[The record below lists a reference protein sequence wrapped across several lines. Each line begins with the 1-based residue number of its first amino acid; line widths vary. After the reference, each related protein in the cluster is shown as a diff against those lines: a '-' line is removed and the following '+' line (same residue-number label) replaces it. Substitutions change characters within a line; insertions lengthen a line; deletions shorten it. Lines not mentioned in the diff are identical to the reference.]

1 MKEYR
6 QNEIMSLIADNE
18 IETQEELLDRLRA
31 SGFKV
36 TQATI
41 SRDIRELGL
50 VKVAGSAGRYKY
62 SRPHREENRLST
74 KFRTLLT
81 ETLTKV
87 DRAGNIA
94 VVKTYSGMA
103 QGAAAAIDSME
114 RDDVVGSVAGDDTII
129 IVMRS
134 ADAAQSLA
142 DDLYEIIKER

>member
-6 QNEIMSLIADNE
+6 QNEIMTLIAQSD
-18 IETQEELLDRLRA
+18 IETQEELLSALRA
-31 SGFKV
+31 RGFKV

-50 VKVAGSAGRYKY
+50 IKVVGGMGKYKY
-62 SRPHREENRLST
+62 AMPHREERAIST
-74 KFRTLLT
+74 KFRTLLC
-81 ETLTKV
+81 ETVQRV

-114 RDDVVGSVAGDDTII
+114 ISEALGSVAGDDTII
-129 IVMRS
+129 IVMRTPE
-134 ADAAQSLA
+134 AAEHLA
-142 DDLYEIIKER
+142 LDLSNIIKNS

>member
-6 QNEIMSLIADNE
+6 QNEIMSLISEKE
-18 IETQEELLDRLRA
+18 IETQEELLEALR
-31 SGFKV
+31 SKGFKV

-50 VKVAGSAGRYKY
+50 VKAVGRAGRYKY
-62 SRPHREENRLST
+62 ALPRREEWTIST
-74 KFRTLLT
+74 KFRTLLY
-81 ETLTKV
+81 ETLLKV

-114 RDDVVGSVAGDDTII
+114 RDDIVGSVAGDDTII
-129 IVMRS
+129 IVMRTPE
-134 ADAAQSLA
+134 AAQSLT
-142 DDLYEIIKER
+142 DDLYEIIKGK